1 MQHNHRGE
9 VRKQRKQH
17 CRQRQ
22 DRGKVE
28 SDGVRKLIEH
38 DVRATLRE
46 KKKEKK
52 SRKRTGSGNE
62 QHWAGPGV
70 DEKARGGRDLG
81 LFVRQSLKPVS
92 SGQ

>member
-22 DRGKVE
+22 DWGKVE

-46 KKKEKK
+46 KKKEKSQEK
-52 SRKRTGSGNE
+52 GQEVVMSSTGL
-62 QHWAGPGV
+62 
-70 DEKARGGRDLG
+70 ARG
-81 LFVRQSLKPVS
+81 
-92 SGQ
+92 